1 MKGVKP
7 YISFDGNCREA
18 MTFYKEALGG
28 EFAGILSYGDSG
40 QGSAADKDKIMHS
53 VLKIGDTV
61 IMAADD
67 LSGKPVDIGGNIS
80 LAIGVDDVDT
90 TEQMF
95 AKMSEG
101 ATITMALA
109 ETFWA
114 ARFGMLKDKFGI
126 HWMFNCEKPHG
137 QNAA

>member
-7 YISFDGNCREA
+7 YISFDGKCKEA
-18 MTFYKEALGG
+18 MMFYKEALGG
-28 EFAGILSYGDSG
+28 EIAGLLSYGDSG
-40 QGSAADKDKIMHS
+40 QGSEADKDKIMHS

-67 LSGKPVDIGGNIS
+67 CSGKPVDIGGNIS

-101 ATITMALA
+101 ATITMPLA

-114 ARFGMLKDKFGI
+114 ARFGMLKDKFGV

-137 QNAA
+137 ENAA

>member
-1 MKGVKP
+1 M
-7 YISFDGNCREA
+7 
-18 MTFYKEALGG
+18 FYKDALGG
-28 EFAGILSYGDSG
+28 EIEGLLSYGETG
-40 QGSAADKDKIMHS
+40 QGAEADKDKIMHS

-67 LSGKPVDIGGNIS
+67 CSGKPVNIGGNIS

-95 AKMSEG
+95 AKMSDG
-101 ATITMALA
+101 ATITMPLA

-114 ARFGMLKDKFGI
+114 SRFGMLKDKFGV

-137 QNAA
+137 QSAA